1 MLPVSGLFSKS
12 RTKFGHRDVKRK
24 ISDCI
29 NNCVDLWNFT
39 TEGYICLLACKLCE
53 MSSLYDCPE
62 DLECC
67 DITKYVQ
74 KLSTKIVDTVWP
86 TVDHNSIHRCTALAW
101 MRHFRILKQLKLLPT
116 GMMRI
121 KQKIL
126 MMKMRMLMIFYLFQ
140 EIFCSL
146 YCTICAKIM
155 DLE

>member
-1 MLPVSGLFSKS
+1 MLPVSVLFSKS
-12 RTKFGHRDVKRK
+12 RTKFGHRGVKRK

-86 TVDHNSIHRCTALAW
+86 TVDHNSIHRCTGIGLDETLPYSEGVETLAYW
-101 MRHFRILKQLKLLPT
+101 DDEDQTENTNDEDEDADDILPVSRGFFSHFTVQFAPK
-116 GMMRI
+116 
-121 KQKIL
+121 
-126 MMKMRMLMIFYLFQ
+126 
-140 EIFCSL
+140 S
-146 YCTICAKIM
+146 
-155 DLE
+155 